1 DIDALKNAVS
11 ENTAGLMLTNPNTL
25 GLFER
30 EIDDISKLL
39 HSVGALLYY
48 DGANLNAILGKVRP
62 GDMGF
67 DIVHINVHK
76 TFSTPHGGGGP
87 GAGPLGVSEDLEK
100 FLPVPTVEF
109 DGEKYYLDHNR
120 PHSIGKVKGF
130 YGNFAVIVRGFAY
143 ILSMG
148 AAGLEE
154 VAESSVLS
162 ANYIAR
168 KLLGT
173 KGYELP
179 YDPET
184 PRKHE
189 VVFSVTPL
197 MQKTHVTALNVSK
210 RLLDHGVHAPT
221 NYFPLI
227 VHEALMIEPTET
239 EPKEELDHFVDALK
253 KISKEAFAN
262 PDLVLNAP
270 HNTSVSKLDDVKAAH
285 PKTMRLSWRMKE
297 KG

>member
-1 DIDALKNAVS
+1 
-11 ENTAGLMLTNPNTL
+11 
-25 GLFER
+25 
-30 EIDDISKLL
+30 
-39 HSVGALLYY
+39 
-48 DGANLNAILGKVRP
+48 
-62 GDMGF
+62 MG
-67 DIVHINVHK
+67 
-76 TFSTPHGGGGP
+76 S
-87 GAGPLGVSEDLEK
+87 
-100 FLPVPTVEF
+100 
-109 DGEKYYLDHNR
+109 
-120 PHSIGKVKGF
+120 
-130 YGNFAVIVRGFAY
+130 
-143 ILSMG
+143 
-148 AAGLEE
+148 AGLEE
-154 VAESSVLS
+154 VAESSVLN

-179 YDPET
+179 YDPKT

-210 RLLDHGVHAPT
+210 RLLDYGVHAPT

-253 KISKEAFAN
+253 KISEEAFAD

-297 KG
+297 KE